1 MCGARTM
8 SRRQRHYSL
17 WLKSI
22 PLPDKAPQKKSRAV
36 RSSATCYPA
45 DKFKELVGSG
55 WKDRLPC
62 GRCNLHRGRPNFQPQ
77 DAKAVV
83 DGNVITSQGPG
94 TSLHGTLEKVEQII

>member
-1 MCGARTM
+1 M
-8 SRRQRHYSL
+8 
-17 WLKSI
+17 
-22 PLPDKAPQKKSRAV
+22 

-62 GRCNLHRGRPNFQPQ
+62 GKLKRFTGKVFKPQ

-94 TSLHGTLEKVEQII
+94 TSFHGNLKKGEKR